1 MKTTTPAYLA
11 PMRSLFAH
19 TPYLITLKVGEGSF
33 GQVYAAQWGE
43 DDVAIKIEC
52 KSARCPQLEH
62 EFNTLKSLQAG
73 VGIPEVFQLESV
85 GSSKAM
91 VLELLGPTLNDVFSQ
106 ANKQLEPGLILQLGL
121 QILTRL
127 EFVHSR
133 GFLHRDIKPD
143 NLLLGRGL
151 RGTMVYLID
160 FGIAKRFRNEQTGEH
175 VALTPNHPLRGTVK
189 YCSLN
194 THKGLEQSRR
204 DDLESLGFVLIY
216 FFLGK
221 LPWDSVRAF
230 EKLER
235 QRNVGKIKE
244 ATSLAALCNGLPDQ
258 FYRYMIYCRALD
270 FEVRPDYK
278 YLKRLFAEALET
290 LGQDWVDRP
299 LRLPRTVATV
309 LNIES
314 EWSERDPEER

>member
-1 MKTTTPAYLA
+1 M
-11 PMRSLFAH
+11 
-19 TPYLITLKVGEGSF
+19 
-33 GQVYAAQWGE
+33 
-43 DDVAIKIEC
+43 
-52 KSARCPQLEH
+52 
-62 EFNTLKSLQAG
+62 
-73 VGIPEVFQLESV
+73 
-85 GSSKAM
+85 
-91 VLELLGPTLNDVFSQ
+91 ELLGSTLHDVFAQ

-160 FGIAKRFRNEQTGEH
+160 FGIAKRFRNEKTGEH
-175 VALTPNHPLRGTVK
+175 VGLTPNHALRGTVK

-204 DDLESLGFVLIY
+204 DDLESLGFVLLY

-244 ATSLAALCNGLPDQ
+244 ATSLATLCNGLPDQ

-278 YLKRLFAEALET
+278 YLKRLFVEALET
-290 LGQDWVDRP
+290 QGQDWVDRP
-299 LRLPRTVATV
+299 LQFPSTVMNA
-309 LNIES
+309 LNTEA
-314 EWSERDPEER
+314 EWLERDPEER